1 MDSEQKSFTKSGYSR
16 DRIRGL
22 QQYKSMTDD
31 EFNEFMDQKE
41 SGVEHSKDFE
51 DRIKRKL
58 DSFAEDYD
66 LDDLKANDKLT
77 LRALIQAYI
86 KLEDLETI
94 SYKIMYESGGMDDVD
109 VLKAD
114 KINTMMSI
122 LRKDIST
129 MQNDLNITRKV
140 RKGDENLSVVSE
152 LERLKLKAKEFI
164 EAKLQYVF
172 CESCSEL
179 VGNFWV
185 LYPESKNK
193 FSFTCKRKL
202 ANGEECGHVTTV
214 YSKDV
219 LEKRG
224 TNRPDLVP
232 DYFK

>member
-1 MDSEQKSFTKSGYSR
+1 MNYDEKSYTKDNYSR
-16 DRIRGL
+16 NRLRGL
-22 QQYKSMTDD
+22 KQYKEMSDD

-41 SGVEHSKDFE
+41 SGVEHIKDFE
-51 DRIKRKL
+51 DRIQRKM
-58 DSFAEDYD
+58 DSFGEDYD
-66 LDDLKANDKLT
+66 LDDLKINDKLT
-77 LRALIQAYI
+77 LRNLAQAYI
-86 KLEDLETI
+86 KLEDLETV
-94 SYKIMYESGGMDDVD
+94 SYKVMYESGGLDDVD
-109 VLKAD
+109 VLRMD
-114 KINTMMSI
+114 KINNMMSV

-140 RKGDENLSVVSE
+140 RKGDENLSVISE

-185 LYPESKNK
+185 LYPEAKNK

-219 LEKRG
+219 LENRG
-224 TNRPDLVP
+224 VNRPELVP
-232 DYFK
+232 EFYK